1 MTRSGAL
8 TSATTT
14 PLRRADE
21 LGRGEQW
28 LIYGLL
34 TLNSLAYNYNFLLI
48 DYVRPFLLTDLGW
61 TLRDTALL
69 YSSQAAG
76 VIVGSFASAWW
87 VARWNAR
94 GVLLVATF
102 AIGTFTLLGL
112 WVSGSAQ
119 WLGFRFLVGV
129 ALSATYVAATTMLA
143 NFFPP
148 KLRGRLLS
156 INGAMFAVALILIGA
171 AGAALGK
178 EHWRGLI
185 WLGAAMPAAIFLFTA
200 WLLPD
205 DQMFSV
211 YGDDE
216 AATDRNAAHGSWR
229 EMLTG
234 QRLKL
239 TLACLLLAGLNF
251 SGYQFYSGFITTY
264 LQTVRQFDASATGI
278 LVTADGFGALL
289 GGVLWGWFADRY
301 GRRFNAW
308 GFVLAAAFIVAYLLA
323 PSNKILLYT
332 LELGYAICLA
342 CTYCWGAYF
351 AELFPVRL
359 RPMGSSLFHG
369 GHIIS
374 LFAPLL
380 VTTVAQQQSL
390 VLGMTMAPVTFL
402 LAALVWWRLPETLHS
417 SKRYRGFIP

>member
-1 MTRSGAL
+1 MTAIHV
-8 TSATTT
+8 AAAEANN

-34 TLNSLAYNYNFLLI
+34 LLNSLAYNYNFLLI
-48 DYVRPFLLTDLGW
+48 DYVRPFLVADLGW

-69 YSSQAAG
+69 YASQAAG

-94 GVLLVATF
+94 GVLLVATL
-102 AIGTFTLLGL
+102 AIGAFTVLGL
-112 WVSGSAQ
+112 WATGSEI
-119 WLGFRFLVGV
+119 WLVFRFLVGV

-143 NFFPP
+143 NFFAP
-148 KLRGRLLS
+148 KVRGRLLS
-156 INGAMFAVALILIGA
+156 INGAMFAVSLILIGTVG
-171 AGAALGK
+171 AGLGK

-185 WLGAAMPAAIFLFTA
+185 WLGAAMPAAIFVCTA

-205 DQMFSV
+205 DRLFSV
-211 YGDDE
+211 YGDGE
-216 AATDRNAAHGSWR
+216 AATDHNAARGNWR

-234 QRLKL
+234 SRLKL

-264 LQTVRQFDASATGI
+264 LQTVRKFDASTTGVF
-278 LVTADGFGALL
+278 VTADGFGALL
-289 GGVLWGWFADRY
+289 GGVLWGWLADRY
-301 GRRFNAW
+301 GRRFNAI
-308 GFVLAAAFIVAYLLA
+308 GFVLAAIFIVAYLLA
-323 PSNKILLYT
+323 PSEKILLYT

-369 GHIIS
+369 GHVIS

-380 VTTVAQQQSL
+380 VTTVANQHSL
-390 VLGMTMAPVTFL
+390 VLGMAMAPATFL
-402 LAALVWWRLPETLHS
+402 VAALVWWWLPETLHS
-417 SKRYRGFIP
+417 SKSYRGFVP